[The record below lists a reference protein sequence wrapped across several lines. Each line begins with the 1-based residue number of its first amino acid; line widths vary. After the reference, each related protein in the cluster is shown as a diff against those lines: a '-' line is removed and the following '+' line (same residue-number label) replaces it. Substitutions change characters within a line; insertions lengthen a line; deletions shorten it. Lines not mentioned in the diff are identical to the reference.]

1 MDVLSEQ
8 LHGSARK
15 KVLRRRVHQVGVRIV
30 VRERRVDVGER
41 QDDGKQRE
49 DDDVDLLAEEHTE
62 NGPPVGVPRGRDLF
76 GFQIAVA
83 DRGEKLFVGQ
93 DGLRIGLR
101 DYDGNPKPAYYVWKA
116 ADTENESSVLDSYLG
131 TLGLENWN
139 GIIHNVM
146 STGVSTLKTGSRSLE
161 VCSVQGGIKVRASGA
176 GQLCTIYEITGTA
189 VVSQKVKGCRFI
201 ALPRGVYI
209 VNGRKVAVR

>member
-93 DGLRIGLR
+93 DGLRIGFLVFHIRHLAILQKHGEVAVTVGRFLR
-101 DYDGNPKPAYYVWKA
+101 
-116 ADTENESSVLDSYLG
+116 E
-131 TLGLENWN
+131 
-139 GIIHNVM
+139 M
-146 STGVSTLKTGSRSLE
+146 
-161 VCSVQGGIKVRASGA
+161 IKVYQFLFLRLA
-176 GQLCTIYEITGTA
+176 
-189 VVSQKVKGCRFI
+189 
-201 ALPRGVYI
+201 
-209 VNGRKVAVR
+209 VAVYRRKITLVLHKDIGDDVGGSIVAAQHPEARDADCQREYQRCGQKDGDDKFFAELFHGSSTPSA